1 MAKFGRL
8 ITQFINQVVDATAQ
22 WSFTTA
28 EAPLASNSRR
38 AISLHL
44 QDADNHWHPYR
55 MPDGSILRYNHDY
68 LVARDANGD
77 PDYSDPRFCPV
88 VWQESTG

>member
-38 AISLHL
+38 AISLHCGE
-44 QDADNHWHPYR
+44 AVR
-55 MPDGSILRYNHDY
+55 
-68 LVARDANGD
+68 
-77 PDYSDPRFCPV
+77 
-88 VWQESTG
+88 